1 MEQKSS
7 LRRFAKYYRPVIG
20 LFLLD
25 SFFAIL
31 LASVSVGTPFLTQFI
46 IKSAQASQFKEL
58 YIGIGLLVTILVVRM
73 LSNAIVTKWGHY
85 MGVKMEVN
93 MRKEAVKKMHR
104 LPLSHFDKT
113 ETGTYISR
121 IVSDLK
127 DIPEFA
133 HHGPEDLIIAVLTAA
148 GGFTYAFLQTW
159 IIGLTLAIV
168 FIIGITVIY
177 FIRVKWRKIWTKV
190 RESNSEMSA
199 SIGFQVEGVSEIKS
213 YNSEKFERKR
223 FNEFHKGYKKSFFKL
238 YNFEAWFTVSNVLIM
253 SLTSIVT
260 LSIGGWELAEKK
272 ITIAQLVG
280 LTSAATI
287 LNQPMQK
294 FVNVYTMISRGSS
307 SVDRFF
313 EFMDLEEEKSV
324 GTLKAP
330 SFKGNIEFKNVYFS
344 YQDEKDNT
352 IKVLKNFSLKIK
364 AGEKVAIIG
373 ATGIGKSTLLKLLL
387 RYYEIQK
394 GKILIDGQDISNF
407 DLGSLRTR
415 LGYIQQQPTMFN
427 DTIKNNILYG
437 RPEATMEE
445 IIKASNDASIQDF
458 IDKLDEGFETIVGP
472 RGSKL
477 SGGQKQ
483 RIAIARAFLA
493 HSDIFLLDEA
503 TSALDNETEAK
514 IKDSIDRLT
523 KNKTTLIVA
532 HRLSTIKE
540 VDRIIVLGKGGKI
553 LQEGNHKQLI
563 KTEGYYK
570 AMHI

>member
-1 MEQKSS
+1 MKQKTP
-7 LRRFAKYYRPVIG
+7 LRRFSKYYKPVIG

-25 SFFAIL
+25 SFFAIIL
-31 LASVSVGTPFLTQFI
+31 SGVSVGTPFLTQFI
-46 IKSAQASQFKEL
+46 IKSAQDSEFKSL
-58 YIGIGLLVTILVVRM
+58 YIGIGMLVSILAVRM

-113 ETGTYISR
+113 QTGTYISR

-133 HHGPEDLIIAVLTAA
+133 HHGPEDFIIAVLTAT
-148 GGFTYAFLQTW
+148 GGFTYAFLQSW
-159 IIGLTLAIV
+159 IIGATLVAV
-168 FIIGITVIY
+168 FAIGILVIY
-177 FIRVKWRKIWTKV
+177 FIRVKWRLIWLKV

-213 YNSEKFERKR
+213 YNSEDFEWKR
-223 FNEFHKGYKKSFFKL
+223 FNQFQKGYKKNFFKL
-238 YNFEAWFTVSNVLIM
+238 YDFEAWFTISNILIM
-253 SLTSIVT
+253 SLTSIT
-260 LSIGGWELAEKK
+260 ALSVGGWQLAEKQ
-272 ITIAQLVG
+272 ISVSQLVG
-280 LTSAATI
+280 LTASATI

-313 EFMDLEEEKSV
+313 EFMDLKEEISS
-324 GTLKAP
+324 GHLKAP
-330 SFKGNIEFKNVYFS
+330 HFKGNIEFKNVYFS
-344 YQDEKDNT
+344 YTDEKGNT
-352 IKVLKNFSLKIK
+352 VKVLENFNLKIK

-373 ATGIGKSTLLKLLL
+373 ETGIGKSTLLKLLL

-394 GKILIDGQDISNF
+394 GKILIDSQDISTF
-407 DLGSLRTR
+407 ELGSLRKR

-427 DTIKNNILYG
+427 DSIKNNILYG
-437 RPEATMEE
+437 KPDASDAD
-445 IIKASNDASIQDF
+445 IIKASKDASIYDF
-458 IDKLDEGFETIVGP
+458 VNKLKEGFETVVGP
-472 RGSKL
+472 RGAKL

-483 RIAIARAFLA
+483 RIAIARAFIA
-493 HSDIFLLDEA
+493 KSDIFLLDEA

-514 IKDSIDRLT
+514 IKDSIERLT
-523 KNKTTLIVA
+523 KDKTSLIVA

-540 VDRIIVLGKGGKI
+540 VDRIIVLGKGGAI
-553 LQEGNHKQLI
+553 LQEGNHKKLI
-563 KTEGYYK
+563 KTKGYYK
-570 AMHI
+570 SMHF